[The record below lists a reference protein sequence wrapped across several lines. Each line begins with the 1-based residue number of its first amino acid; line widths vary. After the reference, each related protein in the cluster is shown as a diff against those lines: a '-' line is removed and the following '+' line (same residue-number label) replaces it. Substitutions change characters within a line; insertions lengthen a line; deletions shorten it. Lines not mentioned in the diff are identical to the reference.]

1 MGGASDLGQTP
12 ASSSRSF
19 VKYGPA
25 VHDVNLILPPASQLH
40 LPTVIVVG
48 DRSHGK
54 SSLMEKATKCNIFPV
69 DEERCTRMRM
79 PIRLQMKYVFSEAH
93 CTVSVTFRGITTTLA
108 ARNDVLG
115 KVQQIMEEVPPN
127 VISSEEVTVQI
138 CQVGCQP

>member
-1 MGGASDLGQTP
+1 MEGDYNLSQTP

-25 VHDVNLILPPASQLH
+25 LHDVNSNLPPASQLH

-54 SSLMEKATKCNIFPV
+54 SSLREKATKCNIFPV
-69 DEERCTRMRM
+69 DEERCTRM
-79 PIRLQMKYVFSEAH
+79 PIRLQIKQVFSEAH
-93 CTVSVTFRGITTTLA
+93 CTVYIAFRGITTPLA
-108 ARNDVLG
+108 SRNDVLS
-115 KVQQIMEEVPPN
+115 KVQQIMEEIPAN

-138 CQVGCQP
+138 FQVSCQS